1 MNNTSDTKIV
11 VMLLG
16 NKMDLPNKVVSTEE
30 GQEYARAAGWGFMEV
45 SAKSNIGID
54 AAFKSLIT
62 NVYAQVN
69 QKHIISNPG
78 TEDKIQLGD

>member
-1 MNNTSDTKIV
+1 
-11 VMLLG
+11 
-16 NKMDLPNKVVSTEE
+16 
-30 GQEYARAAGWGFMEV
+30 MEV

-69 QKHIISNPG
+69 QNHKISNPNAQAAA
-78 TEDKIQLGD
+78 TVQLTAS